1 MEKIALSKSMLAILL
16 IAAIG
21 LSGVVSAGVTMQ
33 LVAGPQ
39 GVQGPEGPQG
49 PKGDTGATGATG
61 AIGSAGA
68 TGATGATGAQG
79 AQGAQGTAG
88 ATGATGPT
96 GATGATGAAGPQG
109 IQGPPGITT
118 VNSSSILSVYADYS
132 ESQPTP
138 IGNVTI
144 TAPANGV
151 VIVTLNV
158 GYVDMYY
165 NNSCGLYLGTSPTSP
180 GWNNL
185 DICYHGTRTNG
196 PTDERVYFDM
206 TAQAAY
212 PVTSGNKY
220 TFYATA
226 LRYYGPDNSPMYLGS
241 IRLVAAFLAT

>member
-1 MEKIALSKSMLAILL
+1 MEKIALSKSMLVILL
-16 IAAIG
+16 VVAIG
-21 LSGVVSAGVTMQ
+21 LSGIVSAGVTMQ

-49 PKGDTGATGATG
+49 PKGDTGATG
-61 AIGSAGA
+61 SAGA
-68 TGATGATGAQG
+68 TGATGSAGSTGS
-79 AQGAQGTAG
+79 
-88 ATGATGPT
+88 T
-96 GATGATGAAGPQG
+96 GATGATGPQG

-118 VNSSSILSVYADYS
+118 VNSSSVLFVDATIN
-132 ESQPTP
+132 PTP
-138 IGNVTI
+138 ITNVTI

-158 GYVDMYY
+158 GYVQMWY

-180 GWNNL
+180 NWNNL
-185 DICYHGTRTNG
+185 DIAYQGTNKTG
-196 PTDERVYFDM
+196 PTDEYAYFDM

-226 LRYYGPDNSPMYLGS
+226 IRYIGVPNDSPMYLGS
-241 IRLVAAFLAT
+241 IRLVAAFSAT